1 MFANEQATRDVNEA
15 DLVDATHA
23 TFDIHCECGADD
35 CRAMIAIPAGE
46 YRAVRLAD
54 RRFVG
59 KVGHEIPEIEATL
72 TTTAYL
78 IVEKGIGF
86 ARPESRPA

>member
-15 DLVDATHA
+15 DLVDATDA

-54 RRFVG
+54 RRFVVM
-59 KVGHEIPEIEATL
+59 VGHEIPEIETTL
-72 TTTAYL
+72 TTTPAYL
-78 IVEKGIGF
+78 IVEKG
-86 ARPESRPA
+86 